1 MAEGALGSRRLFK
14 VWSADRRIRKAVMAT
29 TLAELIDAGC
39 TKLGYTHQVHRS
51 DVRVVLEADGTHVE
65 DEQTFGSL
73 LRDTVLLLMLP
84 GQAWLPP
91 SVEAIKTAINAIPQ
105 IVCET
110 MRSLDIVDIAPS
122 WKIMEHRGKVT
133 VVLTWEP
140 QDRRSRTPE
149 VKIEVLPDSIVLPGR
164 GLASGQ
170 SGSRPSTASSGRN
183 KSPQP
188 PGLQCLQ
195 PVLGLS
201 GITGAG
207 RETDR
212 DTALATLPGPGP
224 SAGTAAAAAATSS
237 DATTRH
243 DRGGD
248 RRDKKS
254 KHGEKHGDK
263 HTHAECDFH
272 CSSLH
277 QQQHKAAATSP
288 IVDFPEMAF
297 GPPGVFGHGGG
308 GMPLPQSKSVHFE
321 AAAAAAS
328 SVATGSGA
336 GGGGDDGGGG
346 GGVVIAI
353 DTPAVA
359 AGTRPESTVATA
371 APANND
377 TESESQQEDDEEL
390 ADRYLLLVD
399 QLAVDQDK
407 HLTIKDI
414 GVILERLSSKIVDV
428 ERLEREKETKDI
440 HNWTIKAT
448 LRGGHVLSEVGV
460 VYNGR
465 YYGVI
470 EHPGYF

>member
-1 MAEGALGSRRLFK
+1 MTLEAPVALGSKGDGVRKGGSRRLFK
-14 VWSADRRIRKAVMAT
+14 VWSGDRRLRKAVMAS
-29 TLAELIDAGC
+29 TLAEVIDVGC
-39 TKLGYTHQVHRS
+39 TKLGYNYQVHRS
-51 DVRVVLEADGTHVE
+51 NVRVVLESDGTDVE
-65 DEQTFGSL
+65 DEPTFVSL
-73 LRDTVLLLMLP
+73 VRDTVLLFLLP
-84 GQAWLPP
+84 GEGWVPP

-105 IVCET
+105 IVCDA
-110 MRSLDIVDIAPS
+110 MQSLELVNTAPS
-122 WKIMEHRGKVT
+122 WKIMEHKGKVT

-149 VKIEVLPDSIVLPGR
+149 VKIEVLPEGIVLPGR

-188 PGLQCLQ
+188 PSLQSVQ
-195 PVLGLS
+195 PALGL
-201 GITGAG
+201 TGAG
-207 RETDR
+207 PGSVNDREA
-212 DTALATLPGPGP
+212 ALAALPGPGP
-224 SAGTAAAAAATSS
+224 PAPA
-237 DATTRH
+237 DVRH
-243 DRGGD
+243 DRSD
-248 RRDKKS
+248 NRRDKK
-254 KHGEKHGDK
+254 KHGEKHEK
-263 HTHAECDFH
+263 HNHAECDFH

-321 AAAAAAS
+321 ASHA
-328 SVATGSGA
+328 ATGT
-336 GGGGDDGGGG
+336 
-346 GGVVIAI
+346 GVA
-353 DTPAVA
+353 D
-359 AGTRPESTVATA
+359 TRPAPTA
-371 APANND
+371 AVPADND
-377 TESESQQEDDEEL
+377 PDSESQQEDDEEL

-399 QLAVDQDK
+399 HLSVDQGK

-414 GVILERLSSKIVDV
+414 GAILERLNSKIVDV
-428 ERLEREKETKDI
+428 ERLEREKESSDI

-465 YYGVI
+465 YYGI
-470 EHPGYF
+470 MEHPGYF